1 MRVLMVLWDGG
12 GNVPPQQ
19 GIARRLVE
27 RGHSVRALAH
37 RSLRSRIEAA
47 GAEFVPYEQAPE
59 ADASRPETDLIRDW
73 EARTPIGEASKYRDQ
88 VMYGPARGFARDT
101 ASEIDGVRP
110 DAMTVDFMLQ
120 GGLAAAEA
128 RGVPT
133 INLIHIVW
141 PLPTPGVPPFGMGL
155 RPRDDRIGRARDRV
169 FTWLFERSY
178 GPGLKPLNE
187 ARKELGLDP
196 LGTVFD
202 QWTRV
207 ALALILTAPEFD
219 FAGDAPLPPNVRY
232 AGPVIDQE
240 ADVGGW
246 DSPWLPDHPDP
257 LVVASFST
265 TYQAQND
272 LAGRVIS
279 ALGELPVRGLIT
291 TGPAIDVSQLS
302 VPPNVEVRDWV
313 PHAAVMRD
321 ASLVVSHGGLG
332 TVHAA
337 LAAGVPIISLP
348 HGRDQEDNAARVVE
362 AGAGIRLPKRAS
374 VAKLRRT
381 IAAALADESVRD
393 GATRMAAAF
402 RGQDGA
408 TRVAEELE
416 ALVAPP

>member
-1 MRVLMVLWDGG
+1 
-12 GNVPPQQ
+12 
-19 GIARRLVE
+19 
-27 RGHSVRALAH
+27 VRALAH
-37 RSLRSRIEAA
+37 RSLRSRIEAT
-47 GAEFVPYEQAPE
+47 GAEFTPYQQAPD

-73 EARTPIGEASKYRDQ
+73 EARTPIGEASKVRDQ
-88 VMYGPARGFARDT
+88 VMFGPARAFALDT
-101 ASEIDGVRP
+101 AAEIDRVRP
-110 DAMTVDFMLQ
+110 DAMTVDFMMQ

-128 RGVPT
+128 RGVPA
-133 INLIHIVW
+133 INLVHIVW

-155 RPRDDRIGRARDRV
+155 RPRNDRLGRTRDRV
-169 FTWLFERSY
+169 FTWLFERLY
-178 GPGLKPLNE
+178 RPGLKPLNE

-196 LGTVFD
+196 LDTVFD

-207 ALALILTAPEFD
+207 AVALILTAPEFD
-219 FAGDAPLPPNVRY
+219 FAGDAPLPPNVHH

-246 DSPWLPDHPDP
+246 DPPWPPDHPDP

-265 TYQAQND
+265 TYQAQSD

-291 TGPAIDVSQLS
+291 TGPAIDVSKLTI
-302 VPPNVEVRDWV
+302 PANVEVRDWV
-313 PHAAVMRD
+313 PHAAVLRD

-337 LAAGVPIISLP
+337 LAADVPIVCLP

-362 AGAGIRLPKRAS
+362 ASAGTKLPKRAS
-374 VAKLRRT
+374 VARLRT
-381 IAAALADESVRD
+381 AIAAAVDDEGLRE
-393 GATRMAAAF
+393 GAGRMATAF

-416 ALVAPP
+416 ALGARP